1 MNTELIDHLKNVNH
15 KSLIGLCIE
24 QILLREEELQRLLK
38 ELKSIS
44 AENPAIIIPIIGSE
58 AYSLLMK

>member
-1 MNTELIDHLKNVNH
+1 MNTELIKHLRNVNH

-44 AENPAIIIPIIGSE
+44 GENPEIIIRIIGKE
-58 AYSLLMK
+58 AYSLLMT